1 MAVVTTTFS
10 SAAGDLWASP
20 TWVST
25 DPSWKL
31 DVQLTNWVNA
41 INDATKISIV
51 HDPGDATSRAAGTTN
66 IVRWLLRCR
75 ESDTASD
82 YGFLFAGARADGETP
97 INNSGSYFAR
107 TAGTSNNGYGSYQQ
121 NIVSGS
127 AFPFYSMGTHAC
139 SFRTSYDAEG
149 ATPWFAFMSNNVN
162 SGTNYGQLHFLC
174 RLSTANMA
182 AGSYYPSTG
191 LGKWFYAVLNTSYS
205 STALPNFV
213 TPNSSQNAPY
223 VGVFGSAILRAPQ
236 PNSTRGDGYFFKLG
250 AQYGDTHFLGE
261 PTYDMLVSNGNTGTW
276 GDTVIIE
283 SKTYTRAVGCL
294 WVRIA

>member
-41 INDATKISIV
+41 INDATKISII
-51 HDPGDATSRAAGTTN
+51 HDPGDATARGSTDV
-66 IVRWLLRCR
+66 VRWLLRCR
-75 ESDTASD
+75 ESDTSSD
-82 YGFLFAGARADGETP
+82 YGFSFCPMNAGGADVLTAAA
-97 INNSGSYFAR
+97 YYAR
-107 TAGTSNNGYGSYQQ
+107 TASSDNNGAGTFSTTSITGSQTIGDSLTAYAV
-121 NIVSGS
+121 N
-127 AFPFYSMGTHAC
+127 Y
-139 SFRTSYDAEG
+139 RTAYDAEG
-149 ATPWFAFMSNNVN
+149 ATPWFAFMTRTD
-162 SGTNYGQLHFLC
+162 SGDGALHFLC

-191 LGKWFYAVLNTSYS
+191 LGKWIYVAQGGYVYTSS
-205 STALPNFV
+205 ILPQFV
-213 TPNSSQNAPY
+213 TPQQGITAPFI
-223 VGVFGSAILRAPQ
+223 GVAASRTIRAPQ
-236 PNSTRGDGYFFKLG
+236 PIATNGNGYFFKLG

-261 PTYDMLVSNGNTGTW
+261 PTYDMLVSNGATGTW

-283 SKTYTRAVGCL
+283 SKTYTRAVGGL